1 MGISVL
7 SLTPLLLRSP
17 LLSQAR
23 FPQLQFSQSLF
34 PQALAGTCASQCGP
48 SPLQFEPGERIQVEL
63 VNYTANLIEVQEA
76 QGSDAIPL
84 HPGRVIRLERWGT
97 TIVNSSLVFW
107 DTLGLAL
114 EAQISKPSDQL
125 LRVEI
130 HPGYHPPGDR
140 SVYLRDD
147 GQVEVF

>member
-1 MGISVL
+1 
-7 SLTPLLLRSP
+7 
-17 LLSQAR
+17 
-23 FPQLQFSQSLF
+23 
-34 PQALAGTCASQCGP
+34 
-48 SPLQFEPGERIQVEL
+48 VEL